1 MELRPSLF
9 WDSDVKT
16 MDTQKHKRQII
27 ERTLMRGRIE
37 EVRALFSFYGRK
49 TIAETVLS
57 ARYLDKLTLALCCA
71 LFETPITE
79 FRCYKLAQLNPQ
91 HWDY

>member
-9 WDSDVKT
+9 WDTNLKT
-16 MDTQKHKRQII
+16 LDLQKHKAQII
-27 ERTLMRGRIE
+27 ERTMSRGRIE
-37 EVRALFSFYGRK
+37 EVRALFAYYGRECIK
-49 TIAETVLS
+49 ETMITT
-57 ARYLDKLTLALCCA
+57 RYLDKLTLALCSA
-71 LFETPITE
+71 LFQKPITE

>member
-9 WDSDVKT
+9 WDADVKT
-16 MDTQKHKRQII
+16 IDLQKHKRQII

-37 EVRALFSFYGRK
+37 EVCALFAFYGRNV
-49 TIAETVLS
+49 IAEVMIS
-57 ARYLDKLTLALCCA
+57 ARYIDKLTLALCSA
-71 LFETPITE
+71 LFEKPITE
-79 FRCYKLAQLNPQ
+79 FRCYKLAQSNPQ

>member
-9 WDSDVKT
+9 WDADVKT
-16 MDTQKHKRQII
+16 MDIQKHKRQII

-37 EVRALFSFYGRK
+37 EVRDLFAFYGRE
-49 TIAETVLS
+49 IIGETVLS
-57 ARYLDKLTLALCCA
+57 ARHLDKLTLALCCA